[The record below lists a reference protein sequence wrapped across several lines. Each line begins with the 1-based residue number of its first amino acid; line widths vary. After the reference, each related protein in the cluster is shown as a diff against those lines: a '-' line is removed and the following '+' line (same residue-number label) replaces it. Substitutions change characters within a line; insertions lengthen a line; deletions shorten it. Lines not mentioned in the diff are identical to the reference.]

1 MGLNTDKP
9 KRMRD
14 AFIEEIYRKMHTDDR
29 IFFLSDDLG
38 APILDKVRKEFDDRF
53 INVGIAEQNLINVA
67 TGLGLEGYTVYAY
80 GIAPFFFRAYE
91 QIRINLALSAQMRKI
106 NVNMIGVGTGVSYD
120 VSGPTHH
127 CIEDIIAMRA
137 LPNIEVFSPCDW
149 YCAEKFVDH
158 TITSKQPKYIRLDGK
173 LLPRVYDDHTQFHW
187 DEGFN
192 EIKKGDDICILST
205 GYPTQMSLKIIQQLK
220 EKHKNIG
227 LIDVFMIKPINED
240 ALFNTI
246 KNYKHL
252 ISIEEGF
259 IDKGGFDTLL
269 LTILNK
275 KGSTIPLKR
284 FGFKDEY
291 LFKFGARDFLY
302 KQHGFDEKN
311 IIQTILNIEQKI
323 PHKQI
328 GGDT

>member
-1 MGLNTDKP
+1 MVMNTDKP
-9 KRMRD
+9 RRMRD
-14 AFIEEIYRKMHTDDR
+14 TFIEEVYKRMHSDSN

-38 APILDKVRKEFDDRF
+38 APILDKVREEFNDRF

-67 TGLGLEGYTVYAY
+67 TGLALEGYTVYAY

-158 TITSKQPKYIRLDGK
+158 TIITKQPKYIRLDGK
-173 LLPRVYDDHTQFHW
+173 LLPRIYDDNTRFNW
-187 DEGFN
+187 NKGFI
-192 EIKKGDDICILST
+192 EMEQGDDICIIST
-205 GYPTQMSLKIIQQLK
+205 GYPTQMSLKIIQKLK
-220 EKHKNIG
+220 EMNLNVG
-227 LIDVFMIKPINED
+227 LIDVFMIKPLDED
-240 ALFNTI
+240 SLYNSI

-259 IDKGGFDTLL
+259 IDKGGLDTLL
-269 LTILNK
+269 LTLLNK
-275 KGSTIPLKR
+275 KNSTIPLKR
-284 FGFKDEY
+284 YGFKDEY

-311 IIQTILNIEQKI
+311 IIQTILFIHEKS
-323 PHKQI
+323 HKKRT
-328 GGDT
+328 GGVS